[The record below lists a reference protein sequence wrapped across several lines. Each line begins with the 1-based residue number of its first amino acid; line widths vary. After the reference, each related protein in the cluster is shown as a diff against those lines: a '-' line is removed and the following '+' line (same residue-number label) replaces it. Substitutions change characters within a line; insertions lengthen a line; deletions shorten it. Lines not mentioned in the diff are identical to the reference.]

1 VQGDVHGNGHGH
13 DAGARAPSAFDADR
27 APVHRPPSMSTL
39 SETLAGRRF
48 GLVLSAG
55 FFGFFGHAGL
65 LAAMEGAGL
74 DPAAYAGTSAGALV
88 AAMAAAGLDARRI
101 AERLTALRREHFWDP
116 APLSS
121 LIDLAR
127 GRGVTG
133 LLAGGRFRRLL
144 DETLPI
150 RRFEEARRPL
160 VLVTTDITNGRARVH
175 DAGPLAE
182 AVHASCAYPGL
193 FRAVRSGGAALWDGG
208 LVDKAPLLALA
219 ERVQVDAL
227 LVHYLP
233 SASVGHAPPDA
244 GYLRAMG
251 RGMGAL
257 RRDHFELQARLCEA
271 RGLPVHVISP
281 TLPRVS
287 PNRLAAGADA
297 LAAARDH
304 ARRALAAPAD
314 ESRPFA

>member
-1 VQGDVHGNGHGH
+1 
-13 DAGARAPSAFDADR
+13 
-27 APVHRPPSMSTL
+27 MTTL
-39 SETLAGRRF
+39 GETLEGTRF

-65 LAAMEGAGL
+65 LAALDDAGL

-88 AAMAAAGLDARRI
+88 AAMAASGLDAAHI
-101 AERLTALRREHFWDP
+101 ASRLTALRREHFWDP

-160 VLVTTDITNGRARVH
+160 VIVTTDITNGRARVH
-175 DAGPLAE
+175 DTGALAE

-193 FRAVRSGGAALWDGG
+193 FRAVRSDGAALWDGG
-208 LVDKAPLLALA
+208 LVDKAPLLTLA
-219 ERVQVDAL
+219 ERVRVDAL

-233 SASVGHAPPDA
+233 SASVGETADGEAASA
-244 GYLRAMG
+244 GYVRAMG

-271 RGLPVHVISP
+271 RGLPVHVVSP

-287 PNRLAAGADA
+287 PKRLSAGADA
-297 LAAARDH
+297 LAAARAH
-304 ARRALAAPAD
+304 ARRALGAPVD
-314 ESRPFA
+314 ESRPFRP